1 MAGAWVLLTWIVPPT
16 RLLLTGAGSAAKPFI
31 RCVCVCVCDSHV
43 MSSNGRSRASLSA
56 RRAHFGC
63 RRRRAAAAVA
73 ARCSPSSSSAPLSAA
88 DPLTDPFEW
97 RRQERSRREA
107 KRMTDGAGIRA
118 PLSPAPVL
126 SVRQYYLHIN
136 NKSASFAAAA
146 ESSGAAGKQRPPPAK
161 GSPAQPVGGLRRLE
175 PTLERP
181 TEGEAADSIS
191 AKSKCFG
198 ETSTERRTR
207 RTLVAITK
215 SSHTCSSPLNGSR
228 RLQAA

>member
-1 MAGAWVLLTWIVPPT
+1 MLLTWIVPPT

-161 GSPAQPVGGLRRLE
+161 GSLAQLGDSSRLSSGRRKAK
-175 PTLERP
+175 RP
-181 TEGEAADSIS
+181 IQFQQSQSALARRARSEGRE
-191 AKSKCFG
+191 G
-198 ETSTERRTR
+198 
-207 RTLVAITK
+207 
-215 SSHTCSSPLNGSR
+215 H
-228 RLQAA
+228 